1 MTNEEKLMDLY
12 RHKGYTDGQAR
23 AAARQMITDITREIN
38 LQLHEAQEVIKLC
51 IDQGGLGFH
60 DEWRK
65 CPEDDTCVCPDVKRV
80 NSAMK
85 GYTEKR

>member
-38 LQLHEAQEVIKLC
+38 LQNGEYRKLLERWQKC
-51 IDQGGLGFH
+51 WELNSCTRQDITEEIARDTGL
-60 DEWRK
+60 
-65 CPEDDTCVCPDVKRV
+65 
-80 NSAMK
+80 ALMM
-85 GYTEKR
+85 YTEKR